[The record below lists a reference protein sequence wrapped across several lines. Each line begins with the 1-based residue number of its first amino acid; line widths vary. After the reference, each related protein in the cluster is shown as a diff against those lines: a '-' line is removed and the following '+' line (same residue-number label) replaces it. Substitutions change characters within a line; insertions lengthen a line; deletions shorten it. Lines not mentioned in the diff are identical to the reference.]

1 MRSSNKVKTE
11 FERKFSNTPV
21 GSRLILGTPTKT
33 TKNKFPVHGMLPPQ
47 TRFTGFK
54 RYPTA
59 YNGFMLMGQPRQHR
73 FDNLVLNN
81 YFKEVSGL
89 VERGGSTPLLLQGQE
104 EQPVSREMIFRQQ
117 FPELQLPTTAT
128 ATARMADE
136 YSEDFEDATA
146 PGPQDLDDLSTL
158 TPSAAY
164 TREFDEPPDP
174 PQGYMME
181 DSDDAATVEVPG
193 GMDDTSPRLQPRGL
207 GTRQFAATG
216 GRTIGY

>member
-33 TKNKFPVHGMLPPQ
+33 SKNKFPVHGMLPPQ

-158 TPSAAY
+158 TPSAA
-164 TREFDEPPDP
+164 FDESNTVTS
-174 PQGYMME
+174 PQGYMLG

>member
-21 GSRLILGTPTKT
+21 GSRLILGTPT
-33 TKNKFPVHGMLPPQ
+33 
-47 TRFTGFK
+47 TRK
-54 RYPTA
+54 
-59 YNGFMLMGQPRQHR
+59 GQPRQHR

-128 ATARMADE
+128 ATARMADDHRQHILA
-136 YSEDFEDATA
+136 SLMN
-146 PGPQDLDDLSTL
+146 PQTHH
-158 TPSAAY
+158 
-164 TREFDEPPDP
+164 
-174 PQGYMME
+174 
-181 DSDDAATVEVPG
+181 
-193 GMDDTSPRLQPRGL
+193 RG
-207 GTRQFAATG
+207 
-216 GRTIGY
+216 I